1 MVLHGGWESG
11 PNRYPRD
18 TWTLADLDGT
28 PTWSRPEPASEAPQR
43 RFFGVG
49 AYDAPTRRLLAFG
62 GGTGASALKDVAALT
77 LDGPELAWHGVAP
90 RTPVTAR
97 DQAAT
102 AYADGRLFAFGGFGS
117 GTFPGAVDAG
127 THLADSARLRLG
139 RDGGRWRPAT
149 PPTGAPNPLHR
160 EAAAFTTDTRRD
172 RLIIAGGLEGDE
184 ELADVWAADL
194 RAGSRRWR
202 QLCTPVSCG
211 PGPQARW
218 GGVAVYD
225 RAGDR
230 IVVFGG
236 RRSDGTSLGDVWQ
249 LSLSGAPRWTPLAV
263 AGEAPPPRWGAAA
276 GLDPIGRRMIV
287 AGGQSG
293 PDAAATPYADAW
305 ALSLDGAPAWERLTP
320 AGAGPEARRSA
331 AYAMRVRGGV
341 AELLV
346 TGGFDP
352 VGRVHFNDVW
362 SLALTAGGATW
373 TQRAA
378 SDCAAAALPTCRR
391 SASAVVDPRRDRLVL
406 AFGRDGARFFGD
418 TWTFGLADGRWRPFA
433 DALGPR
439 RRERRPDH
447 AAQPLG
453 GLLELGLRQVAER
466 QPQRRAAVVAD
477 VERRAGH
484 VRDAGGERGGPQR
497 HRVEPAGQREPG
509 EEPAGRLRPRDA
521 RGHVPLQ
528 RGRERGPVRRVE
540 RPRGRQVALEAARAA
555 VLLDE
560 PLAQPAGALVGVL
573 LRRDELGDHVGRPGR
588 PAQPHAGEERLR
600 ERAGLEDETG
610 RERPQARQRSAVEG
624 QLAVGDVLD
633 DQHAVAVAERRS
645 AHGGARAG
653 ASGRSGSGTRG

>member
-1 MVLHGGWESG
+1 MPAIRALLLVLALVAAAWAAAPVATAQDEGFSWPERRFAPCAAFDGQHGDLYVFGGRSEGAARHFGDAWRLGVRRAAPSWEPLPATGGPPPVRSCAAAWDGDRMLVFGGWDGVTPTNGVWALTPGPAPAWERLCDATSCGTPPTARRAAQAIYDPAGDRMLVFGGLDTQYRDDLWELRLDGAPAWRRIDSSGPAPRGGHSLSYDAERRRAWLFGGSTSGPDLGDTWSLDLRTDTWSPVACAAACPAPRSGAVLATDTRADRAVLHGGWESG

-225 RAGDR
+225 PRGRPARRLRRAPQRRDEPRRRLAALALRRPALDAARRRRRGA
-230 IVVFGG
+230 G
-236 RRSDGTSLGDVWQ
+236 RRA
-249 LSLSGAPRWTPLAV
+249 GAPR
-263 AGEAPPPRWGAAA
+263 
-276 GLDPIGRRMIV
+276 
-287 AGGQSG
+287 
-293 PDAAATPYADAW
+293 
-305 ALSLDGAPAWERLTP
+305 PAST
-320 AGAGPEARRSA
+320 
-331 AYAMRVRGGV
+331 
-341 AELLV
+341 
-346 TGGFDP
+346 
-352 VGRVHFNDVW
+352 
-362 SLALTAGGATW
+362 
-373 TQRAA
+373 
-378 SDCAAAALPTCRR
+378 
-391 SASAVVDPRRDRLVL
+391 
-406 AFGRDGARFFGD
+406 
-418 TWTFGLADGRWRPFA
+418 
-433 DALGPR
+433 
-439 RRERRPDH
+439 
-447 AAQPLG
+447 
-453 GLLELGLRQVAER
+453 
-466 QPQRRAAVVAD
+466 
-477 VERRAGH
+477 
-484 VRDAGGERGGPQR
+484 
-497 HRVEPAGQREPG
+497 
-509 EEPAGRLRPRDA
+509 
-521 RGHVPLQ
+521 
-528 RGRERGPVRRVE
+528 
-540 RPRGRQVALEAARAA
+540 
-555 VLLDE
+555 
-560 PLAQPAGALVGVL
+560 
-573 LRRDELGDHVGRPGR
+573 
-588 PAQPHAGEERLR
+588 
-600 ERAGLEDETG
+600 
-610 RERPQARQRSAVEG
+610 
-624 QLAVGDVLD
+624 
-633 DQHAVAVAERRS
+633 
-645 AHGGARAG
+645 
-653 ASGRSGSGTRG
+653 RSGGG